1 MSSSLAKRPTTTSSS
16 LETIDLQERLLY
28 LRTSFNDRR
37 NLWFWVRVWLPVVLA
52 IAVIATESTEYFGAD
67 QTSGPF
73 RLVFEYLFGRVAP
86 DRWDAIHH
94 IIRKTGHFIGYGL
107 VGLSWL
113 RAWWMTLPESNFFQD
128 ALLALLGTAA
138 VASADEIHQTFLPNR
153 TGLASD
159 VVIDCC
165 GAIALQLLVYLFMRL
180 FRPKELARAT

>member
-1 MSSSLAKRPTTTSSS
+1 

-37 NLWFWVRVWLPVVLA
+37 NLWFWVRAWLPVVLA

-67 QTSGPF
+67 RTSGPF
-73 RLVFEYLFGRVAP
+73 RLVFEYLFGAVGP

-113 RAWWMTLPESNFFQD
+113 RAWWMTLPESNFLQD